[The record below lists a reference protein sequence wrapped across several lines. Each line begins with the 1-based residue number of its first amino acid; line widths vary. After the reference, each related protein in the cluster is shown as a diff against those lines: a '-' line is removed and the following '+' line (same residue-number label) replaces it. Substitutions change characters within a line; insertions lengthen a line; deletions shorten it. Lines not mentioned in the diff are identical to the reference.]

1 MTALDLAAILE
12 RAALLDARDYGHAAD
27 RLLQVDV
34 PEMAAE
40 IERLWTVEFAHA
52 GCQGLREAD
61 NAELIRQRDAAR
73 AAMVNDPT
81 RGECTVCGKFIVL
94 KKDGTLRDH
103 VDSNTRVNGWAQR
116 CDGCDQAPRER
127 GRG

>member
-12 RAALLDARDYGHAAD
+12 RAALLDARDYGHTAD

-61 NAELIRQRDAAR
+61 NAELIRQRDETRALLARFVDDEPCALDHHGYCQNHGLSEQPCRNVAAK
-73 AAMVNDPT
+73 AHLH
-81 RGECTVCGKFIVL
+81 GGI
-94 KKDGTLRDH
+94 
-103 VDSNTRVNGWAQR
+103 
-116 CDGCDQAPRER
+116 
-127 GRG
+127 